1 MKKFGFGKK
10 SDGDDDSNRAALFGN
25 KKGSPA
31 PSANPYAQPA
41 PANDPYTAAAP
52 PMTGAQSAYKSY
64 QNAPIGGGL
73 PGGPR
78 AGGLPGGPRGGGG
91 LPGGPRGGGGLPG
104 GPRGAPPLNRN
115 ASSAS
120 NETAPPPYNDNPSSS
135 GYGSEKYG
143 AASGYGSN
151 RYDSSSA
158 GAGSSQ
164 RARGGGYGGLG
175 RTDSDD
181 QDTNRDALFSGARE
195 RYDQRVQQPPP
206 PQSTGSYG
214 TSGAGSSAGYGGYGE
229 QRELTAEEQEEQ
241 EVADVKRQIKETK
254 LASANSA
261 QNSERIAAQ
270 AVETALG
277 TYARLGAQHERLN
290 YTEGLLDKASI
301 STREAEGQTRKL
313 KSLNRSM
320 FAVHVGNPFTSSK
333 KSAEMEQ
340 KILEQSRADRD
351 LREQTRKAGWQANQ
365 HMEAGFKEIEAER
378 STDKW
383 QRASSAE
390 KSKYQFEDDS
400 EDEETENRI
409 DESMARTA
417 NHVSTLNSV
426 ARLMAK
432 EIDTQNEVIDRL
444 GGKVRLLFNISGL
457 VTNWVPERYFERPSQ
472 AQHRETAENKLE
484 GVRNA
489 CITLKAS
496 FERGRVVSPGHR
508 CPDGTKFS
516 IVINQSIAVS
526 CHLTPVG
533 LLFSVTY
540 SRHCR
545 VCHVVLKSWQLALTQ
560 RLPDDVAFPTSMEFQ
575 LGHHRYVL

>member
-10 SDGDDDSNRAALFGN
+10 SDGDDR
-25 KKGSPA
+25 KGSPA
-31 PSANPYAQPA
+31 PSDNPYAQSS

-52 PMTGAQSAYKSY
+52 PMTGAQATYKSY
-64 QNAPIGGGL
+64 QNAPIGGL

-104 GPRGAPPLNRN
+104 GPRGAAPSLNRN

-120 NETAPPPYNDNPSSS
+120 NETAPPAYNDTPPASS

-158 GAGSSQ
+158 DTQGPSQ
-164 RARGGGYGGLG
+164 RARGGGGGGYGGLG

-195 RYDQRVQQPPP
+195 RYDQRVQQPPAP
-206 PQSTGSYG
+206 RSGGSYG

-270 AVETALG
+270 AVETAMG

-290 YTEGLLDKASI
+290 YTESLLDKASI

-340 KILEQSRADRD
+340 KILEQSRADRE
-351 LREQTRKAGWQANQ
+351 LRETTRKAGWQANQ
-365 HMEAGFKEIEAER
+365 GMEAGFKEIEAER
-378 STDKW
+378 NTDKW
-383 QRASSAE
+383 QRASAAE

-400 EDEETENRI
+400 EDEDAENRI
-409 DESMARTA
+409 DEAMARTA
-417 NHVSTLNSV
+417 GHVSTLNSV

-444 GGKVRLLFNISGL
+444 GGKVRLLSNISRI
-457 VTNWVPERYFERPSQ
+457 VTNCIPERYPERPGQ
-472 AQHRETAENKLE
+472 AQHRETAENQLE
-484 GVRNA
+484 GRRNV
-489 CITLKAS
+489 CITPKAS
-496 FERGRVVSPGHR
+496 FELGRVVSPGHR
-508 CPDGTKFS
+508 RSDGTNKFL
-516 IVINQSIAVS
+516 IVINPSIAVFVS
-526 CHLTPVG
+526 YHTCGFT
-533 LLFSVTY
+533 
-540 SRHCR
+540 
-545 VCHVVLKSWQLALTQ
+545 VL
-560 RLPDDVAFPTSMEFQ
+560 
-575 LGHHRYVL
+575 